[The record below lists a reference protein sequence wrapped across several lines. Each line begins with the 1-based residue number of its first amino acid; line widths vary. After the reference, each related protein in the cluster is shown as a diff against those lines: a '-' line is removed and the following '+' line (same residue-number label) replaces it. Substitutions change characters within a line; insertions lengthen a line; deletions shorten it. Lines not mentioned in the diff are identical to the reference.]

1 MAAGSISQLSWIR
14 ARFTCTK
21 DGLLAKELTPNTSL
35 GDGAA
40 DMLDFIA
47 NTDYLWFGTASPHY
61 WNSGDFYMDD
71 LKVYSAA
78 LSAEEVLSEYLADET
93 EAAAIV
99 ASDKEA
105 LTLPSTVQQ
114 NLNLPATGA
123 SEYTS
128 ISWES
133 SAPDVIA
140 ADGTVTRPS
149 EDTEVTLTATLTL
162 GNVSDSKQF
171 TVTVPKSDSPG
182 RSSVVCMISSH

>member
-1 MAAGSISQLSWIR
+1 M
-14 ARFTCTK
+14 
-21 DGLLAKELTPNTSL
+21 
-35 GDGAA
+35 
-40 DMLDFIA
+40 
-47 NTDYLWFGTASPHY
+47 
-61 WNSGDFYMDD
+61 
-71 LKVYSAA
+71 
-78 LSAEEVLSEYLADET
+78 LSEYLADET

-171 TVTVPKSDSPG
+171 TVTVPKSDPQG
-182 RSSVVCMISSH
+182 DLQLYADQLTLNAGYVSSDLTLPDVSGAAAVSWASSDEDVISASGTVTRQDVNTEVKLTATLTWTAQARV